1 MVHEPD
7 NLYQKALK
15 EMVRADH
22 LIYVSL
28 KYSRTVDVI
37 QSVISRLVDAFT
49 YAMKDTLEK
58 TLKGDELKSAL
69 HGPKSMSDFMLKIIP
84 DTKEHI
90 EFYLFLR
97 KLNKAPVLQRLN
109 EFRRH
114 VTMVTKVDEQDLN
127 IKIETVEEYY
137 NKVNIFIDMLGEK
150 KEK

>member
-7 NLYQKALK
+7 NPYQKALK

-49 YAMKDTLEK
+49 YAMKGALEEK
-58 TLKGDELKSAL
+58 LKGDELKSAL
-69 HGPKSMSDFMLKIIP
+69 HGPKTMTEFILKIFP

-90 EFYLFLR
+90 EFYNFLR
-97 KLNKAPVLQRLN
+97 KLNKAPVLERLN

-114 VTMVTKVDEQDLN
+114 VTMVTKVDEKDLN
-127 IKIETVEEYY
+127 VKIETVEEYY
-137 NKVNIFIDMLGEK
+137 KKVNDFINMLGEK
-150 KEK
+150 IEK

>member
-7 NLYQKALK
+7 KPYQKALK

-49 YAMKDTLEK
+49 SAMKGALEHSY
-58 TLKGDELKSAL
+58 KGEDLKSAL
-69 HGPKSMSDFMLKIIP
+69 HGPKTMTEYLLKAFP
-84 DTKEHI
+84 ETKEHI
-90 EFYLFLR
+90 DFYNFLR
-97 KLNKAPVLQRLN
+97 KLNKAPVLERLN

-114 VTMVTKVDEQDLN
+114 VTMVTQVDDKKMD
-127 IKIETVEEYY
+127 IKIETVEDYY
-137 NKVNIFIDMLGEK
+137 RKVNNFINLIGERI
-150 KEK
+150 EK